1 MLLGVLRHLQAQLQ
15 CSGSWFTYYY
25 GLLVGVFIRA
35 VCPGMQHAA
44 GALNSMCT
52 AGRVGHPDSR
62 HRPHRRPCAG
72 VAGDVAWDQSP
83 PAKDKQIDK

>member
-1 MLLGVLRHLQAQLQ
+1 VFRELVYILLR
-15 CSGSWFTYYY
+15 
-25 GLLVGVFIRA
+25 LVGWGIIRA